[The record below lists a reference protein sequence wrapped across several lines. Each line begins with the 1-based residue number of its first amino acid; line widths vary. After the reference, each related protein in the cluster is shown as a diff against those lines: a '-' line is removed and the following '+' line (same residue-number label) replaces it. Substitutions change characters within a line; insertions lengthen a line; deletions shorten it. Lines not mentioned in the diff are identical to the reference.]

1 VLSTDAPAAPRHDTG
16 AMGTSTQ
23 SHTDHR
29 AGAATAAEDLG
40 RQFAAAFA
48 ARDAPGLRALFGED
62 VSFRGLTPN
71 RVWQVDTAGELID
84 GVLLGSWLEPSD
96 IVEHVEAV
104 ETAVVGRRCR
114 LGYRLRGVN
123 PDGPFAVEQQGFF
136 EVADGKI
143 TWLRMLCSGFQP
155 DTEG

>member
-1 VLSTDAPAAPRHDTG
+1 VLSTDAPPAPRHDTG
-16 AMGTSTQ
+16 AMGTSAQ

-29 AGAATAAEDLG
+29 AGE
-40 RQFAAAFA
+40 Q
-48 ARDAPGLRALFGED
+48 
-62 VSFRGLTPN
+62 
-71 RVWQVDTAGELID
+71 ID

-96 IVEHVEAV
+96 VVDHVEAV

-143 TWLRMLCSGFQP
+143 TWLRMLCSGCRP
-155 DTEG
+155 DTDG